1 MISILHIQISIVWL
15 QNSYVKFP
23 TFTHEIEI
31 PLKQLYWIILVSL
44 SAQIVKNMFDILAI
58 SDLFLWKR

>member
-23 TFTHEIEI
+23 AFTHEIEI

>member
-1 MISILHIQISIVWL
+1 MISILHIQISIAWL

-23 TFTHEIEI
+23 AFTHEIEI